1 LGSVMNRRTT
11 AVIMLCSWSIGAPAR
26 EVPRVLGD
34 SEPSPAALCALYQLD
49 RQYERALQRC
59 TQALGDGEDAE
70 VYSNRGSA
78 YLMIDEIDRAIS
90 DFDRAIQ
97 LEPDNAMRYYNRGIA
112 LSRKHQVQKAIDD
125 YSRAIQL
132 SPDLAPAYGN
142 RAHQFELA
150 GERDKAIADY
160 RKALLLAPE
169 LRDVIGGHLRRLGAP

>member
-1 LGSVMNRRTT
+1 MDLSCEAERHVTRR
-11 AVIMLCSWSIGAPAR
+11 AVRTPSIRPPVRAR
-26 EVPRVLGD
+26 
-34 SEPSPAALCALYQLD
+34 SES
-49 RQYERALQRC
+49 C
-59 TQALGDGEDAE
+59 TEALGDGEDTE

-97 LEPDNAMRYYNRGIA
+97 LEPDNAIRYYNRGIA
-112 LSRKHQVQKAIDD
+112 FSRKHQVQKAIDD

-132 SPDLAPAYGN
+132 RPDLAPAYGN
-142 RAHQFELA
+142 RAHEFELA

-169 LRDVIGGHLRRLGAP
+169 LRDVIGGHLQRLGVP

>member
-1 LGSVMNRRTT
+1 LGSVMKRHAT
-11 AVIMLCSWSIGAPAR
+11 AVILLCSWSIGAWAR

-34 SEPSPAALCALYQLD
+34 PEPSPAALCALYQLD

-59 TQALGDGEDAE
+59 TEALGDGEDAE

-97 LEPDNAMRYYNRGIA
+97 LEPDNAIRYYNRGIA
-112 LSRKHQVQKAIDD
+112 FSRKHQVQKAIDD

-132 SPDLAPAYGN
+132 GPDLAPAYSN
-142 RAHQFELA
+142 RAHEFELA

-160 RKALLLAPE
+160 RKALLLDPE

>member
-1 LGSVMNRRTT
+1 
-11 AVIMLCSWSIGAPAR
+11 MLCSWSIAAPAG

-34 SEPSPAALCALYQLD
+34 PEPSPAAMCALYQMD

-59 TQALGDGEDAE
+59 TEALADGEDAE

-78 YLMIDEIDRAIS
+78 YLMIDEIDRAIL

-97 LEPDNAMRYYNRGIA
+97 LEPDNAIRYYNRGIA
-112 LSRKHQVQKAIDD
+112 FSRKHQAHKAIDD
-125 YSRAIQL
+125 YPRVIRL
-132 SPDLAPAYGN
+132 RPDLAPAYSN
-142 RAHQFELA
+142 RAHEFELA

-169 LRDVIGGHLRRLGAP
+169 LRDVIGAHLRRLGAP

>member
-1 LGSVMNRRTT
+1 MNRRAT

-34 SEPSPAALCALYQLD
+34 PEPSPAALCALYQLD

-59 TQALGDGEDAE
+59 TEALGDGEDAE

-97 LEPDNAMRYYNRGIA
+97 LEPDNAIRYYNRGIA
-112 LSRKHQVQKAIDD
+112 FSRKHQEQKAIDD

-132 SPDLAPAYGN
+132 GPDLAPAYGN
-142 RAHQFELA
+142 RAHEFELA

>member
-1 LGSVMNRRTT
+1 MKRHAT
-11 AVIMLCSWSIGAPAR
+11 AVIVLCCWSIEAPAR
-26 EVPRVLGD
+26 EVPRVFGD
-34 SEPSPAALCALYQLD
+34 PEPSPAALCALYQLD

-59 TQALGDGEDAE
+59 TEALGDGEDAE

-78 YLMIDEIDRAIS
+78 YLMIDEIDLAIS

-97 LEPDNAMRYYNRGIA
+97 LEPDNAIRYYNRGIA
-112 LSRKHQVQKAIDD
+112 FSRKHQVHKAIDD

-132 SPDLAPAYGN
+132 RPDLAAAYSN
-142 RAHQFELA
+142 RAHEFELA
-150 GERDKAIADY
+150 GERDKEIADY